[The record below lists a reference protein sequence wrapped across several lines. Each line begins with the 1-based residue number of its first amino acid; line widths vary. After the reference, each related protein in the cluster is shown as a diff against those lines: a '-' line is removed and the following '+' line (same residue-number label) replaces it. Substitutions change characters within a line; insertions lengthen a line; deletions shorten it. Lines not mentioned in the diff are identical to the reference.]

1 MIVDAPSLP
10 QHERD
15 ARGDAKRA
23 CDGYATI
30 MRRLCGTLATIMRQL
45 RDTRFVASRVGPNR
59 TGPQFFVELLQTAAK
74 CWIPAGSSEPVP
86 AKGAWRSLYEHK
98 YGTSRATRKEG
109 RALARPLILCRNSSV
124 LVRNAGIVLS
134 WCHSEE
140 RSDEESKTS
149 AHTPGRRGKDRPQLQ
164 ALDSSLRRHYVRN
177 DNSGTLKIRLTK
189 TEQLSCATRA

>member
-23 CDGYATI
+23 CDGYAAI

-45 RDTRFVASRVGPNR
+45 RDTRFVANRVGPNR
-59 TGPQFFVELLQTAAK
+59 TGPRSFVELLDSS
-74 CWIPAGSSEPVP
+74 GSSESVP
-86 AKGAWRSLYEHK
+86 AKGAWRSLYEHR

-109 RALARPLILCRNSSV
+109 RAKARPLILCRNSSV

-140 RSDEESKTS
+140 RSDEESKDGLNKSVDYSSTHRELS
-149 AHTPGRRGKDRPQLQ
+149 RADGLFRV
-164 ALDSSLRRHYVRN
+164 SLRPLHTRRA
-177 DNSGTLKIRLTK
+177 IEEK
-189 TEQLSCATRA
+189 TAPNCRP